1 MFSGIVFG
9 IATALMQSL
18 SYLTSAFF
26 IRRHDSALKLI
37 ICSQV
42 SMGVCSA
49 VMLPFFWKD
58 GIFSLPPELWGFLGL
73 WILMFILGQGGFFLS
88 QRLIESSRLSSL
100 LGLKII
106 VLSAIWI
113 LVFHQTLNFLQITG
127 ILLSVTAA
135 FAINRSGGKRFDIKA
150 LSVLTMTLIFYSI
163 TDFTETH
170 MVLLC
175 NQGNIVRAGIAVTL
189 LCYTVLG
196 ICSLPVLIKTG
207 WNWKM
212 QRDAIPFSLLW
223 LFSQMTLLI
232 CFGVIGPVFGNVI
245 QSIRGIFSVIFGAAA
260 CKLGFDVME
269 NAASKEVW
277 LRRALAALL
286 MIGSIAC
293 FSFGKIIAQ

>member
-1 MFSGIVFG
+1 
-9 IATALMQSL
+9 MQSL

-26 IRRHDSALKLI
+26 IRRHDSALKLL
-37 ICSQV
+37 ICSHV
-42 SMGVCSA
+42 AMGVCSA

-58 GIFSLPPELWGFLGL
+58 GIFSLPAELWGFLGL
-73 WILMFILGQGGFFLS
+73 WMLMFMLGQGGFFLS
-88 QRLIESSRLSSL
+88 QKLIESSRLASL

-113 LVFHQTLNFLQITG
+113 LVFRQTLNFLQIIG

-135 FAINRSGGKRFDIKA
+135 FAINWSGGKKLDLKA
-150 LSVLTMTLIFYSI
+150 LIVLTLTLVFYSI

-170 MVLLC
+170 MVVMC
-175 NQGNIVRAGIAVTL
+175 NRENIVRAGIAVTL

-196 ICSLPVLIKTG
+196 VCSLPMLIKTR

-212 QRDAIPFSLLW
+212 QLDAIPFSLLW

-232 CFGVIGPVFGNVI
+232 CFGIISPVFGNVI
-245 QSIRGIFSVIFGAAA
+245 QSSRGIFSVVFGVAA

-269 NAASKEVW
+269 NAASKKVW

-286 MIGSIAC
+286 MISGIAC
-293 FSFGKIIAQ
+293 FSFGKIIGQ

>member
-1 MFSGIVFG
+1 
-9 IATALMQSL
+9 MQSL

-26 IRRHDSALKLI
+26 IRRHQSALKLL

-42 SMGVCSA
+42 AMGIGSLVL
-49 VMLPFFWKD
+49 LPFFWKNE
-58 GIFSLPPELWGFLGL
+58 IFHLPSELWGFLGL
-73 WILMFILGQGGFFLS
+73 WILMFMLGQGGFFLS
-88 QRLIESSRLSSL
+88 QKLIESSRLASL

-113 LVFHQTLNFLQITG
+113 LIFRQTLNFLQIIG

-135 FAINRSGGKRFDIKA
+135 FAINWSGGKRFDFKA
-150 LSVLTMTLIFYSI
+150 LVVLTMTLVFYSI

-170 MVLLC
+170 MVLMC
-175 NQGNIVRAGIAVTL
+175 NHGSVVRAGIAVTL

-196 ICSLPVLIKTG
+196 VCSLPVLLKMK

-232 CFGVIGPVFGNVI
+232 CFGFIGPVFGNVI
-245 QSIRGIFSVIFGAAA
+245 QSIRGIFSVVFGVTA

-269 NAASKEVW
+269 NAASKKVW

-286 MIGSIAC
+286 MIGGIAC
-293 FSFGKIIAQ
+293 FSFGKIVGQ

>member
-1 MFSGIVFG
+1 MFSGLVFG

-26 IRRHDSALKLI
+26 IRRHNSALKLL

-42 SMGVCSA
+42 AMGICSLIL
-49 VMLPFFWKD
+49 LPFFWGA
-58 GIFSLPPELWGFLGL
+58 GIFSLPADLWGFLGL
-73 WILMFILGQGGFFLS
+73 WILMFMLGQGGFFLS
-88 QRLIESSRLSSL
+88 QKLIESSRLASL

-113 LVFHQTLNFLQITG
+113 LIFRQTLNFLQIIG

-135 FAINRSGGKRFDIKA
+135 FAINWSGGKKFDLNA
-150 LSVLTMTLIFYSI
+150 LIVLTMTLVFYSI

-170 MVLLC
+170 MVVMC
-175 NQGNIVRAGIAVTL
+175 NRGNIVRAGIAVTL

-196 ICSLPVLIKTG
+196 VCSLPVLFKTR

-212 QRDAIPFSLLW
+212 QRDAVPFSLLW
-223 LFSQMTLLI
+223 LLSQMTLLI
-232 CFGVIGPVFGNVI
+232 CFGFIGPVFGNVI
-245 QSIRGIFSVIFGAAA
+245 QSSRGIFSVVFGVAA

-269 NAASKEVW
+269 NAASKKVW

-286 MIGSIAC
+286 MISGIAC
-293 FSFGKIIAQ
+293 FSFGKIAG

>member
-26 IRRHDSALKLI
+26 IRRHNSALKLL

-42 SMGVCSA
+42 AMGICSLIL
-49 VMLPFFWKD
+49 LPFFWGA
-58 GIFSLPPELWGFLGL
+58 GIFSLPAELWGFLGL
-73 WILMFILGQGGFFLS
+73 WILMFMLGQGGFFLS
-88 QRLIESSRLSSL
+88 QKLIESSRLASL

-113 LVFHQTLNFLQITG
+113 LIFRQTLNFLQIIG

-135 FAINRSGGKRFDIKA
+135 FAINWSGGKKLDLKA
-150 LSVLTMTLIFYSI
+150 LIVLTMTLVFYSI

-170 MVLLC
+170 MVVMC
-175 NQGNIVRAGIAVTL
+175 NRGNIVRAGIAVTL

-196 ICSLPVLIKTG
+196 VCSLPVLFKTR

-212 QRDAIPFSLLW
+212 QRDAVPFSLLW
-223 LFSQMTLLI
+223 LLSQMTLLI
-232 CFGVIGPVFGNVI
+232 CFGFIGPVFGNVI
-245 QSIRGIFSVIFGAAA
+245 QSSRGIFSVVFGVAA

-269 NAASKEVW
+269 NAASKKVW

-286 MIGSIAC
+286 MISGIAC
-293 FSFGKIIAQ
+293 FSFGKIAG

>member
-26 IRRHDSALKLI
+26 IRRHNSALKLL

-42 SMGVCSA
+42 AMGVCSLIL
-49 VMLPFFWKD
+49 LPFFWGK
-58 GIFSLPPELWGFLGL
+58 GIFSLPAELWGFLGL
-73 WILMFILGQGGFFLS
+73 WILMFMLGQGGFFLS
-88 QRLIESSRLSSL
+88 QKLIESSRLASL

-113 LVFHQTLNFLQITG
+113 LIFRQALNFLQIIG

-135 FAINRSGGKRFDIKA
+135 FAINWSGGKKFDLKA
-150 LSVLTMTLIFYSI
+150 LIVLTMTLVFYSI

-170 MVLLC
+170 MVVMC
-175 NQGNIVRAGIAVTL
+175 SQGDIVRAGISVTL

-196 ICSLPVLIKTG
+196 ICSLPALFKTG
-207 WNWKM
+207 WNWTM
-212 QRDAIPFSLLW
+212 QRDAVPFSLLW

-232 CFGVIGPVFGNVI
+232 CFGFIGPVFGNVI
-245 QSIRGIFSVIFGAAA
+245 QSSRGIFSVVFGVAA

-269 NAASKEVW
+269 NAASKKVW

-286 MIGSIAC
+286 MISGIAC
-293 FSFGKIIAQ
+293 FSFGKIAG